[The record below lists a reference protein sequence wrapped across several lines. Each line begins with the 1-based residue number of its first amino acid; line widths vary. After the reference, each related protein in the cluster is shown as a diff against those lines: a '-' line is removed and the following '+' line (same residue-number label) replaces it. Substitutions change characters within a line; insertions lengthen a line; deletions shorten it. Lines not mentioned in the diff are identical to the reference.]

1 MASIQSG
8 TAQILTYADGPM
20 LALRFENA
28 ITLVLQSLTHDTWF
42 SYSEGGLQISSQRFK
57 LSKDGTD
64 SNTPLT
70 LNFSQPRNG
79 TLYFASAN
87 GSAES
92 TVNMWQ
98 V

>member
-8 TAQILTYADGPM
+8 TAQILTYTDGPM

-28 ITLVLQSLTHDTWF
+28 ITLVLQSLTHDTWV

-70 LNFSQPRNG
+70 LNFSQPRSG